1 MDRRPKRIRAGE
13 AAALRR
19 KNVNFVRRELRIV
32 ESASEISGRVTFG
45 PTKNGRKRGV
55 TVPKFLMRRIEEHL
69 DSVGREPDALVF
81 TSPDGGSFQ
90 LSNFRR
96 RVWYPAI
103 RGTEQQGVTIHELRH
118 TSASILINQGLH
130 PKIVQQHLGH
140 SSIVVTMDRYG
151 HLYPSDTERVEDALD
166 AAFES
171 GLVESGL
178 PRIEVDAD
186 QMRTTA

>member
-1 MDRRPKRIRAGE
+1 
-13 AAALRR
+13 
-19 KNVNFVRRELRIV
+19 
-32 ESASEISGRVTFG
+32 
-45 PTKNGRKRGV
+45 
-55 TVPKFLMRRIEEHL
+55 MRRIEGHL
-69 DSVGREPDALVF
+69 GSVGQEPEVLVF
-81 TSPDGGSFQ
+81 TSPEGGPLQ

-103 RGTEQQGVTIHELRH
+103 RGTEQQGVKIHEPRH

>member
-1 MDRRPKRIRAGE
+1 
-13 AAALRR
+13 
-19 KNVNFVRRELRIV
+19 
-32 ESASEISGRVTFG
+32 
-45 PTKNGRKRGV
+45 
-55 TVPKFLMRRIEEHL
+55 MRRIEGHL
-69 DSVGREPDALVF
+69 GSVGQEPEALVF
-81 TSPDGGSFQ
+81 TSPEGGPLQ

-103 RGTEQQGVTIHELRH
+103 LGTELQGVKIHELRH

-171 GLVESGL
+171 GLVESSL

-186 QMRTTA
+186 QMRTIA